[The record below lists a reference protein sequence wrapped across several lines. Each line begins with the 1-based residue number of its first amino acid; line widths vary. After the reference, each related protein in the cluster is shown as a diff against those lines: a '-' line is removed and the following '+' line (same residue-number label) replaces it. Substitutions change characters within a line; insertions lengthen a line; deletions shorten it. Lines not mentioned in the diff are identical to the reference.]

1 MSLAIHNT
9 AVVSS
14 GSILGKNVK
23 VEPFAVV
30 EEGAQVGDNC
40 IIESHAVIKK
50 WARVANNVR
59 VGHFSVVGGDPQHL
73 TFDSVT
79 PSYVSIG
86 KNTRLGEGVTVHRSI
101 YENKQTTVGDE
112 VFLMG
117 NTHVAHDSILG
128 DRTILANGALL
139 GGHVLIGDD
148 VFIGG
153 GTAIHQFVRIGSGA
167 MIGGLAEI
175 SQDVAPN
182 LLVSGRN
189 HACGLNNVGLKRR
202 NVEKE
207 DIKCLK
213 QLYRK
218 LLLSPVNIRKL
229 AKENLELQ
237 NKWNSK
243 LAHEFLEFFTTGER
257 GFARFQKT
265 QVR

>member
-1 MSLAIHNT
+1 MSLAIHST
-9 AVVSS
+9 AVVSP
-14 GSILGKNVK
+14 GSILGENVK

-40 IIESHAVIKK
+40 LIESHAVIKK
-50 WARVANNVR
+50 WARVAKNVR

-73 TFDSVT
+73 TFDRVT
-79 PSYVSIG
+79 PSFVTIG
-86 KNTRLGEGVTVHRSI
+86 NSTRLGESVTIHRSI
-101 YENKQTTVGDE
+101 YENKETKVGDE

-117 NTHVAHDSILG
+117 NSHVAHDSILG
-128 DRTILANGALL
+128 DKTILANGVLL
-139 GGHVLIGDD
+139 GGHVEIGDD

-153 GTAIHQFVRIGSGA
+153 GSAIHQFVRIGSGA

-175 SQDVAPN
+175 SQDVGPN

-202 NVEKE
+202 NVENE

-218 LLLSPVNIRKL
+218 LLMSPVNVRKL
-229 AKENLELQ
+229 AKENLEQ
-237 NKWNSK
+237 QSKWDSK
-243 LAHEFLEFFTTGER
+243 LVREFLEFFTTGER

-265 QVR
+265 